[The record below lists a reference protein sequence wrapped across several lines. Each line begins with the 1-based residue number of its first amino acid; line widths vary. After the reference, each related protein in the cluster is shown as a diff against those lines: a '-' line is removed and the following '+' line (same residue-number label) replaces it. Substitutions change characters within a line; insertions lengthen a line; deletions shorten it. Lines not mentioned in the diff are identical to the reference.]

1 MKKASTNPNVKRLMK
16 RIKQLNA
23 RQEEDERRNINVRVI
38 KRVNARLAAARMRR
52 NKAPLKMENKTI
64 SISRSE
70 LLESLRMGHSLDV
83 LRAKKIADLTRGS
96 TRPERQIIEDR
107 EKEKS
112 RERQIELKQRERQ
125 HQR

>member
-1 MKKASTNPNVKRLMK
+1 
-16 RIKQLNA
+16 
-23 RQEEDERRNINVRVI
+23 
-38 KRVNARLAAARMRR
+38 
-52 NKAPLKMENKTI
+52 MENKTI

-125 HQR
+125 YQR